1 MALNVQIF
9 SRNASRPVQIHKM
22 RTGAPALAH
31 LALALHGRIQYPFAV
46 ATTCRSCGAVLP
58 EGASRCPACLA
69 IVKPSRWWRRDAVQ
83 TKSETPTGRAER
95 ARASATPSTSD
106 PPSFFQR
113 LFGGLKL
120 NVSLST
126 SPGRVQK
133 PLVDFHKTVRHSE
146 TFQIQDARTG
156 ERKVYHSLDEVP
168 EEYREKLRVAMPLA
182 NVTRSQHVT
191 ITPGHV
197 TRTQQ
202 ITVIGPD
209 GVPQTY
215 KSMDEVPES
224 VRELMKLAQ
233 PPPPA
238 E

>member
-1 MALNVQIF
+1 MPDERVW
-9 SRNASRPVQIHKM
+9 
-22 RTGAPALAH
+22 
-31 LALALHGRIQYPFAV
+31 YPFAV

-58 EGASRCPACLA
+58 EGAGRCPVCLA
-69 IVKPSRWWRRDAVQ
+69 IVKP
-83 TKSETPTGRAER
+83 PG
-95 ARASATPSTSD
+95 
-106 PPSFFQR
+106 FFQR
-113 LFGGLKL
+113 LFGGLKF
-120 NVSLST
+120 NVSVST

-168 EEYREKLRVAMPLA
+168 EEYREKLRAAMPLA
-182 NVTRSQHVT
+182 NVTRSQKVT
-191 ITPGHV
+191 ITHGHV
-197 TRTQQ
+197 TRTQE

-224 VRELMKLAQ
+224 VRELMKFTQ
-233 PPPPA
+233 PPPPPA